1 MSKLILVRGIPGSGK
16 STMAFKMSHP
26 IFTRYLEADMYFL
39 DSSGNYNFNATKL
52 GKAHK
57 WCQEE
62 TDKLLGEGLEV
73 IVSNT
78 FTTKKELKPY
88 FNIAKKYNIIPNVIL
103 CQNSFASVHNVP
115 QETMEKMMDRFE
127 YYIGD
132 LFEDLLIENC

>member
-1 MSKLILVRGIPGSGK
+1 MRKLILIRGIPGSGK
-16 STMAFKMSHP
+16 STMAFKMTHP
-26 IFTRYLEADMYFL
+26 IFTRYLEADIYFM
-39 DSSGNYNFNATKL
+39 DSAGNYKFDPSKL

-88 FNIAKKYNIIPNVIL
+88 FNIAKKYNIVPNVML
-103 CQNSFASVHNVP
+103 CQNTFSSVHNVP
-115 QETMEKMMDRFE
+115 KETMVKMMWRFE
-127 YYIGD
+127 YDIGD
-132 LFEDLLIENC
+132 LFEDL